1 MQIKINNKI
10 YNFEKGET
18 VLEVCRKNDI
28 FIPTLC
34 QHDDLLPAEGVCRL
48 CLVKTNKHRG
58 LVTSCQ
64 TKAEEYLEVTT
75 EDSDIE
81 KARRYN
87 LELLWA
93 DHAGKCK
100 DCLRNGNCELQDL
113 AKKFKIDIDDFVP
126 SLDQFEKEEQ
136 LKVLKENLKNR
147 VVDDLN
153 PSIYRDNQYCI
164 ECRRCI
170 KVCKQIQTI
179 ESYGMNHR
187 SIETKVGTPGE
198 IPLDCIFCGQCTLY
212 CPTAAITEKD
222 NLKEVEE
229 ILADNSKM
237 KIFQVA
243 PSVRF
248 TIGEEFGLEPGT
260 LVEGKIVSA
269 LKELGADLIFDAT
282 FSADLTIM
290 EEAHELIQRITLKAQ
305 GNNEVRMP
313 MFTSCC
319 PSWVLYVE
327 KYWPQFIENL
337 SSCKSP
343 QQMLGAMIKTYYAEK
358 KKINRKNIKV
368 ISVMPC
374 TSKKYEAN
382 RKELSQDGDQEVDIA
397 ITAREFAR
405 LVKKKGINFKNLPDK
420 YFNRI
425 LGMHTGAGILFG
437 STGGVMEAALRT
449 AYESI
454 TCENLDNLDFK
465 VVRGIG
471 GIREAEIVI
480 PKSKCLVKPLTIKVA
495 VAHEIRNARKILKA
509 LDRGECDY
517 DFVEIMACPSGCLG
531 GGGQPIPT
539 NSKIRAMRMKAIYER
554 DRNLPIRKS
563 HENEAVQELY
573 KNYLGEPGSEL
584 AEELLHTRYFDRS
597 NK

>member
-10 YNFEKGET
+10 YDFEKGET
-18 VLEVCRKNDI
+18 VLEICRRNDI
-28 FIPTLC
+28 YIPTLC
-34 QHDDLLPAEGVCRL
+34 YHEDLLSSEGVCRL

-58 LVTSCQ
+58 LTASCQ
-64 TKAEEYLEVTT
+64 TKAEEYMEVIT
-75 EDSDIE
+75 EDDDIE

-100 DCLRNGNCELQDL
+100 DCLRNENCELQDL
-113 AKKFKIDIDDFVP
+113 ARKFKIDVDDFVP
-126 SLDQFEKEEQ
+126 SLNKFEKEEQ

-147 VVDDLN
+147 VVDDAN

-164 ECRRCI
+164 GCRRCI
-170 KVCKQIQTI
+170 NACKQIQTI
-179 ESYGMNHR
+179 ESFGMNYR
-187 SIETKVGTPGE
+187 SIETTVGTPGE
-198 IPLDCIFCGQCTLY
+198 VPLDCIFCGQCTLY

-229 ILADNSKM
+229 ALMDNSKM
-237 KIFQVA
+237 TIFQVA
-243 PSVRF
+243 PSVKF
-248 TIGEEFGLEPGT
+248 TLGEEFGFDPGT

-269 LKELGADLIFDAT
+269 LRELGADLVFDTT

-290 EEAHELIQRITLKAQ
+290 EEAHELIQRITLKSQ
-305 GNNEVRMP
+305 NHEIKMP

-327 KYWPQFIENL
+327 KYWPQFLGNL

-343 QQMLGAMIKTYYAEK
+343 QQMLGALIKTYYAEK
-358 KKINRKNIKV
+358 NKINRDKIEV

-374 TSKKYEAN
+374 TAKKYEAG
-382 RKELSQDGDQEVDIA
+382 REEMSQNGDQEVDWVM
-397 ITAREFAR
+397 TTREFAR
-405 LVKKKGINFKNLPDK
+405 LIKSKKINFEKLPDSD
-420 YFNRI
+420 FDQA
-425 LGMHTGAGILFG
+425 LGIHTGAGILFG

-449 AYESI
+449 AYETI
-454 TCENLDNLDFK
+454 TCEELEKLDFK
-465 VVRGIG
+465 SIRGDG
-471 GIREAEIVI
+471 GIREAEITI
-480 PKSKCLVKPLTIKVA
+480 PKSKCLLKPLTIKVA
-495 VAHEIRNARKILKA
+495 VAHEIRNAKKILEK

-539 NSKIRAMRMKAIYER
+539 NSKIRAMRRKGIYDR
-554 DRNLPIRKS
+554 DKNLSIRKS
-563 HENEAVQELY
+563 HENEAVQEVY

-584 AEELLHTRYFDRS
+584 AEKLLHTKYFDRG